1 MNLAK
6 AFANNDVVLLVW
18 NYDNPITDCLG
29 FCIKRKNINTNKEVT
44 LESMVGFKK
53 ESVETQQFKSTN
65 IWPIQKFNWRDFSAE
80 SGATYEYS
88 IIPMI
93 GTSTNLKAKTQ
104 AKVVTNQ
111 VTLSPGT
118 GKIKAYFNR
127 GILSTQYISSQI
139 PKSRSGIPNYSILLE
154 RIKQTGDKLRNK
166 LADELKDAVMSL
178 LDKAIKE
185 QGQCYCALYELNDL
199 N

>member
-1 MNLAK
+1 MNQAK

-18 NYDNPITDCLG
+18 DYKNPINDCLG
-29 FCIKRKNINTNKEVT
+29 FCIKRKDINTNNEAT

-53 ESVETQQFKSTN
+53 ESVETRQFKPTN
-65 IWPIQKFNWRDFSAE
+65 VWPIQKFNWRDFSAK
-80 SGATYEYS
+80 SGATYEYT

-104 AKVVTNQ
+104 SKVVTNQ

-127 GILSTQYISSQI
+127 GIL
-139 PKSRSGIPNYSILLE
+139 
-154 RIKQTGDKLRNK
+154 
-166 LADELKDAVMSL
+166 
-178 LDKAIKE
+178 
-185 QGQCYCALYELNDL
+185 
-199 N
+199 